1 MSTPTTTDTAST
13 TSKRGEP
20 ILQVRDLSVDFYVEG
35 EWFSAADQISYDVHA
50 GEVLAIVGESGSG
63 KSQSSMSLLGLLPP
77 NGRTRG
83 SAKMGGTELVGLTGP
98 ALRRIRG
105 NEIAVI
111 FQEPMTALNP
121 VYPVG
126 FQIVETLRTHFDMGP
141 TRAKERAIE
150 LLELVEMPNP
160 QVRFNSY
167 PHQLSGGQRQ
177 RAMIA
182 QSLAC
187 DPRLLIA
194 DEPTTAL
201 DVTVQAEILD
211 LLRRVRT
218 EFDTAIVLITH
229 NMGVVADLA
238 DRVAVMDSGKIV
250 EQGSTYE
257 VFTAPKTGTA
267 ERFVR
272 TVVRAL
278 PQGEELAALR
288 AAHQGRFFTIS
299 FTDAGASEA
308 QVFGALARA
317 GVDFNLVHGG
327 VDDIGGRVYG
337 LLTIAVRGTDEAIA
351 TALAQVGPGV
361 QVMEAAG

>member
-1 MSTPTTTDTAST
+1 MPHVKLTDVSKVFGARSRRDRPVTAVD
-13 TSKRGEP
+13 
-20 ILQVRDLSVDFYVEG
+20 QVSLDI
-35 EWFSAADQISYDVHA
+35 AH
-50 GEVLAIVGESGSG
+50 GEVFAVIGYSGAG
-63 KSQSSMSLLGLLPP
+63 KSTLVRLINGLEPVTSGTVEIDGVPITGLPP
-77 NGRTRG
+77 QELRRQQQGIGMIFQRFNLLRSRTV
-83 SAKMGGTELVGLTGP
+83 AKNVAYPLEVVGMPRAERRARVAELLHFVGLADRSG
-98 ALRRIRG
+98 A
-105 NEIAVI
+105 
-111 FQEPMTALNP
+111 
-121 VYPVG
+121 YP
-126 FQIVETLRTHFDMGP
+126 E
-141 TRAKERAIE
+141 
-150 LLELVEMPNP
+150 
-160 QVRFNSY
+160 
-167 PHQLSGGQRQ
+167 QLSGGQQQ
-177 RAMIA
+177 RVGIA
-182 QSLAC
+182 RALAAGPSL
-187 DPRLLIA
+187 LLA
-194 DEPTTAL
+194 DEATSAL
-201 DVTVQAEILD
+201 DPETTEEVLD
-211 LLRRVRT
+211 LLGRVNRELGVT
-218 EFDTAIVLITH
+218 VVVITH
-229 NMGVVADLA
+229 EMEVVTQVA

-288 AAHQGRFFTIS
+288 ATHQGRFFTIS

-308 QVFGALARA
+308 RVFGALARA